1 MPEIFLYNTLTHRK
15 ELFKPIKEGEVGLY
29 TCGPTV
35 YFFAQLGNFRTFIFE
50 DILRR
55 VLEYNGYQ
63 VKQVMNI
70 TDVGHLTGDN
80 LGNAD
85 LGEDRMD
92 QGAKQEGKSPKA
104 IADFYTQAFLKDLDY
119 LNIQRPQIMPKA
131 TDHIFDQI
139 ELIKKLQE
147 QGLIYQTSQG
157 VYFDTAAY
165 QAQGYNYT
173 VLMGQ
178 DLEEKKVGARKEV
191 EVDHEKKNPYDFAL
205 WLFTVGR
212 FANHLMRWE
221 SPWGTGFPGWHLECS
236 AMSKKYLSQPFDIH
250 TGGIDHVSI
259 HHTNEIAQSTGAY
272 GVPLANF
279 WLHGEFMN
287 VSGKRMG
294 KSEGNAFTVA
304 DLIKRGFNPLAFR
317 YLVLNTHYKSQMNF
331 TWESLQAAQT
341 ALQRLRE
348 QVGGWR
354 QSQSLTLV
362 SNLSDEHNLTNSFL
376 KAINND
382 LNLPQ
387 ALAIVWGLVDSIS
400 QKQIS
405 VEKGVSLIQ
414 DFDRVL
420 GLNLISDAPIREEI
434 PERVQ
439 ELFSLR
445 QEARKSGDFTR
456 SDELRREIENKGFGV
471 EDFKEESELFRLR
484 LDKTS

>member
-1 MPEIFLYNTLTHRK
+1 MSDIFLFNSLTHHK
-15 ELFKPIKEGEVGLY
+15 ELFKSIKPNEVGLY

-92 QGAKQEGKSPKA
+92 QGAKLEGKTPEA
-104 IADFYTQAFLKDLDY
+104 IANFYTKVFLKDLDL

-131 TDHIFDQI
+131 TDHITDQI

-147 QGLIYQTSQG
+147 QGLIYQTGLG
-157 VYFDTAAY
+157 VYFDTAAFE
-165 QAQGYNYT
+165 AKGYDYT
-173 VLMGQ
+173 VLAGQ
-178 DLEEKKVGARKEV
+178 DLNQKKVGSRKEV
-191 EVDHEKKNPYDFAL
+191 EVDSAKKNPWDFAL
-205 WLFTVGR
+205 WLFTIGR
-212 FANHLMRWE
+212 FTNHLMRWE

-236 AMSKKYLSQPFDIH
+236 AMSRKYLGQPFDIH
-250 TGGIDHVSI
+250 TGGIDHISI

-279 WLHGEFMN
+279 WLHGEFMQ

-304 DLIKRGFNPLAFR
+304 DLRKRGFDPLAFR